1 MTGAFPMCQPGRSIW
16 GRHLAMA
23 LIRNPELE
31 AFSYA
36 VRAAEARV
44 LQAGVRP
51 NTELQVELDEYDR
64 DGAGLNSA
72 ETAVV
77 LAQALS
83 LAESGNGV
91 GWLPRLKANWLGLP
105 DQAARC
111 TGGNRKVVY

>member
-77 LAQALS
+77 LAQAFELGGKRKWRRLVAEAEGE
-83 LAESGNGV
+83 LAGTTRPSG
-91 GWLPRLKANWLGLP
+91 
-105 DQAARC
+105 
-111 TGGNRKVVY
+111 